1 MATWDI
7 SRTSGTCPGWWT
19 PNLAAINGK
28 NTFVIC
34 LHYFSSNEMLEAH
47 SVDCNKMNK
56 CTIVL
61 PDEDNKW
68 LNFTSYNRK
77 ERMPFVVY
85 ADLECILQKTN
96 DDPKLYQ
103 RHQACSIGMLRN
115 RKRTTSRGTTDMTNY
130 KIAAEEHF
138 NCKISIR
145 AAAKEYG
152 LCHVTLTRFIKKLKS
167 GDTSAR
173 VGYHSVKRI
182 FSDEEENIL
191 QNYIITCSSLCYGL
205 SPKDV
210 RRLAYQLAVK
220 HNKQFSTAW
229 HDKQLAARPTLEE
242 KCLLLLD
249 NHESHLLIKAL
260 DFCKNNG
267 IVLLSFPPHCT
278 HKLQPLDRAVY
289 GPFKKMINTA
299 SDKWMRN
306 NPGKTMTIHHIPGI
320 VREAFPLAVTDA
332 NAIAGFKCTG
342 ISPFNRNIFTPVDF
356 APAAVTDRPPIASV
370 QDDSNNNQNLAIEK
384 ENVLHNNQTESQV
397 TDPKPGPS
405 GLQKQDN
412 FSPEDIRPF
421 PRAGLRLQTN
431 RGRKRRKTAILTDT
445 PEKMATE
452 EEFNNRKKVKRN
464 ILVSEEEKTKSKKS
478 KSEEKDK
485 SKKKGKKRD
494 NQK

>member
-1 MATWDI
+1 
-7 SRTSGTCPGWWT
+7 
-19 PNLAAINGK
+19 
-28 NTFVIC
+28 
-34 LHYFSSNEMLEAH
+34 
-47 SVDCNKMNK
+47 
-56 CTIVL
+56 
-61 PDEDNKW
+61 
-68 LNFTSYNRK
+68 
-77 ERMPFVVY
+77 
-85 ADLECILQKTN
+85 
-96 DDPKLYQ
+96 
-103 RHQACSIGMLRN
+103 
-115 RKRTTSRGTTDMTNY
+115 
-130 KIAAEEHF
+130 
-138 NCKISIR
+138 
-145 AAAKEYG
+145 
-152 LCHVTLTRFIKKLKS
+152 
-167 GDTSAR
+167 
-173 VGYHSVKRI
+173 
-182 FSDEEENIL
+182 
-191 QNYIITCSSLCYGL
+191 
-205 SPKDV
+205 
-210 RRLAYQLAVK
+210 
-220 HNKQFSTAW
+220 
-229 HDKQLAARPTLEE
+229 
-242 KCLLLLD
+242 
-249 NHESHLLIKAL
+249 
-260 DFCKNNG
+260 
-267 IVLLSFPPHCT
+267 
-278 HKLQPLDRAVY
+278 
-289 GPFKKMINTA
+289 MINTA